1 MSNPQDQPA
10 REPGRGP
17 TTTGNTAAGN
27 TMATENTAA
36 AQGTGTARGGD
47 APRQYVPRPAPGYDD
62 AVSGASGRPG
72 GTVGGL
78 TIMAAVL
85 MMLSGIWGFLEGLA
99 AVIRGSFF
107 VVLPHYA
114 YSVSITGWG
123 WIHLILGV
131 VVFATG
137 MAILLKDAL
146 WARITGVVL
155 VSFSAIANFV
165 FIPYQPVWSIVLIA
179 IDLVVIWA
187 LLSPRREWS

>member
-10 REPGRGP
+10 REQGRGV
-17 TTTGNTAAGN
+17 TAAGN

-36 AQGTGTARGGD
+36 AQGTGTARGAD
-47 APRQYVPRPAPGYDD
+47 ATRQYVPRPAPGYDD
-62 AVSGASGRPG
+62 VSGAAGRPG
-72 GTVGGL
+72 GAVGGL
-78 TIMAAVL
+78 TLMAAVL

-146 WARITGVVL
+146 WARILGVVL

-179 IDLVVIWA
+179 IDLAVIWA
-187 LLSPRREWS
+187 LLSPRREWA

>member
-10 REPGRGP
+10 REPGAAA
-17 TTTGNTAAGN
+17 TAAGNTAAGN

-36 AQGTGTARGGD
+36 AQGAGTARGAD
-47 APRQYVPRPAPGYDD
+47 ATRQYVPRPAPGYDD
-62 AVSGASGRPG
+62 VSGAAGRPG
-72 GTVGGL
+72 GAVGGL
-78 TIMAAVL
+78 TLVAAVL

-123 WIHLILGV
+123 WIHLIIGV
-131 VVFATG
+131 VVFGTG
-137 MAILLKDAL
+137 LAILLKDAL

-155 VSFSAIANFV
+155 VSFSAIANFM

-187 LLSPRREWS
+187 LLSPRREWA

>member
-1 MSNPQDQPA
+1 MRRGFFTMSNPQDQPA
-10 REPGRGP
+10 RDPGSG
-17 TTTGNTAAGN
+17 TAGTGNT
-27 TMATENTAA
+27 TTQNTAA
-36 AQGTGTARGGD
+36 AQGTGTARG
-47 APRQYVPRPAPGYDD
+47 AEASRQYVPRPAPGYDD
-62 AVSGASGRPG
+62 VEGASGRHE

-99 AVIRGSFF
+99 AIIRGSFF

-123 WIHLILGV
+123 WIHLIIGV
-131 VVFATG
+131 VVFITG
-137 MAILLKDAL
+137 LALFLRDAL

-155 VSFSAIANFV
+155 VSFSAIANFM

-187 LLSPRREWS
+187 LLSPRREWA

>member
-1 MSNPQDQPA
+1 
-10 REPGRGP
+10 
-17 TTTGNTAAGN
+17 
-27 TMATENTAA
+27 
-36 AQGTGTARGGD
+36 
-47 APRQYVPRPAPGYDD
+47 
-62 AVSGASGRPG
+62 
-72 GTVGGL
+72 
-78 TIMAAVL
+78 MAAVL

-137 MAILLKDAL
+137 LALFLKDAL

-155 VSFSAIANFV
+155 VSFSAIANFI

-179 IDLVVIWA
+179 IDLAVIWA